1 MKNPILIVSFIL
13 LLCFAFGCQKQG
25 KEVAK
30 ESEASVEADVAVIK
44 ASFDE
49 FIQLYNASDLDRIM
63 SIFYTENS
71 TQMPPNESI
80 RKGKEAILLGYQ
92 KEREL
97 NDEHCDSSVVEDVR
111 VSGDLAVV
119 QGIDTGTSTPRSGG
133 EPVKYSLKWLTV
145 LERQSDGTWKWIYE
159 MWNDNNPLPE
169 TPEKEQQD

>member
-1 MKNPILIVSFIL
+1 MKKLLCVIPLVV
-13 LLCFAFGCQKQG
+13 LLCFTFACQKQG
-25 KEVAK
+25 KEVSK
-30 ESEASVEADVAVIK
+30 EPGVIVEADVASIK

-49 FIQLYNASDLDRIM
+49 WVRSYNAGDFDRIM

-71 TQMPPNESI
+71 IQMPSNESI

-111 VSGDLAVV
+111 MSGDLAVV
-119 QGIDTGTSTPRSGG
+119 QGIDKGTSTPRSGG
-133 EPVKYSLKWLTV
+133 EPVKYSLKWLIV

-169 TPEKEQQD
+169 TPGKEQQD

>member
-1 MKNPILIVSFIL
+1 
-13 LLCFAFGCQKQG
+13 
-25 KEVAK
+25 
-30 ESEASVEADVAVIK
+30 
-44 ASFDE
+44 
-49 FIQLYNASDLDRIM
+49 
-63 SIFYTENS
+63 
-71 TQMPPNESI
+71 MPPNEAI

-92 KEREL
+92 KAREL

-169 TPEKEQQD
+169 TPEEEQQD